1 MVAFGSESITFA
13 GPRILPMR
21 KPPVILLAD
30 DDENDVLLL
39 RRTFERAKVAGH
51 FMVVR
56 DGQEAIDYLSG
67 IGKFADRANY
77 PWPAVMLLDLKMPM
91 LDGFDVLTWWREHRP
106 ARDLPIVVMSSSNQE
121 SDVQRAMALGAAAY
135 HVKSGDLQYLLAFAR
150 DLHEKWLKRR
160 RRTTLRRA

>member
-1 MVAFGSESITFA
+1 
-13 GPRILPMR
+13 MR
-21 KPPVILLAD
+21 KAPVILLAD
-30 DDENDVLLL
+30 DDENDALLL
-39 RRTFERAKVAGH
+39 KRTFERAKVAGH

-67 IGKFADRANY
+67 TGKFADRASY

-91 LDGFDVLTWWREHRP
+91 LDGFDVLTWWREQGP
-106 ARDLPIVVMSSSNQE
+106 ARELPIVVMSSSNQE

-150 DLHEKWLKRR
+150 GLHEKWLKRR
-160 RRTTLRRA
+160 RRATLKRA